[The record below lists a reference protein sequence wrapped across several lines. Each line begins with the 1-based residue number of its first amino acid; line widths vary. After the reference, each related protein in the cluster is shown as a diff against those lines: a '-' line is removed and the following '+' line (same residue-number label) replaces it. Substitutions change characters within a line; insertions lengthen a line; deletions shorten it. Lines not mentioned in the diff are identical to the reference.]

1 MRTDDRLAEVRKLR
15 QQGLAPKQIAKALG
29 IGSAEATR
37 LVRAVAATRETAEPA
52 LIGCWISPTWSTGL
66 IVEGHPDWPRD
77 EDPTSGFG
85 GLAQVLVARR
95 HRYDKV
101 SVCGYLTD
109 VYCLGVKNVYG
120 PDIMD
125 ELELRTFLPLY
136 YRSHGTPLEAPIE
149 LAQEVVFGSIEY
161 ARGLGFEP
169 HQDFDGAKSHL
180 GTWTAQGG
188 ITFGKEGRPFYV
200 NGPYDNPRTDLR
212 TLERSV
218 GSGNFD
224 VMIGGQL

>member
-1 MRTDDRLAEVRKLR
+1 MGTDDRLAEVRKLR

-29 IGSAEATR
+29 IGSAEAAR
-37 LVRAVAATRETAEPA
+37 LVRAAAATAETSEPA
-52 LIGCWISPTWSTGL
+52 LVGCWISPTWNNGL
-66 IVEGHPDWPRD
+66 IIEGHPDWPRD
-77 EDPTSGFG
+77 EVLEPGTG

-120 PDIMD
+120 PEVMD
-125 ELELRTFLPLY
+125 ELELRTFVSLY
-136 YRSHGTPLEAPIE
+136 YRPHGTPFEAPLE

-169 HQDFDGAKSHL
+169 HQDFDGVKSHL
-180 GTWTAQGG
+180 GTWTEQGG
-188 ITFGKEGRPFYV
+188 ITFGKEGRPFYI
-200 NGPYDNPRTDLR
+200 NGPYDNPRADLR
-212 TLERSV
+212 TLKRSV
-218 GSGNFD
+218 GEGNFD
-224 VMIGGQL
+224 TMIVG